1 MRLFATALALA
12 VTLCLGGLG
21 GPARAAEALSH
32 DADVAAIRQ
41 VVQQFQSAIVA
52 HDGKLLSS
60 LFLQDHDSWL
70 EVFDDASYARV
81 KAKHPDA
88 RKVMRSTWKQ
98 FADDM
103 QSASRPVEERFY
115 NVRID
120 TNGTVASVYFDF
132 DFLSDG
138 KLNNRGSETWQL
150 VHAEDGWKIAA
161 MLYSIGR

>member
-1 MRLFATALALA
+1 MRLFATVLAIA
-12 VTLCLGGLG
+12 VTLCLT
-21 GPARAAEALSH
+21 GPAHAADAPDH

-41 VVQQFQSAIVA
+41 VVQQFQAAIIA
-52 HDGKLLSS
+52 HDGKTLGS

-70 EVFDDASYARV
+70 EVFDDASFAAI

-88 RKVMRSTWKQ
+88 RKVMRSSWKT
-98 FADDM
+98 FAGDM
-103 QSASRPVEERFY
+103 QNATRPVEERFS

-120 TNGTVASVYFDF
+120 TNGAVASAYFDF
-132 DFLSDG
+132 DFIADG

-150 VHAEDGWKIAA
+150 VHAEDGWKIAS